1 MVASSD
7 GDDATYKATY
17 YLVLSRERGGDPAV
31 SPDLSNS
38 CPGSP
43 RTRKP
48 AQAMS
53 HAAVTCLR

>member
-1 MVASSD
+1 MVASGSGD
-7 GDDATYKATY
+7 GDKAVY
-17 YLVLSRERGGDPAV
+17 YLVLPRERCRDPAV

-43 RTRKP
+43 RTHRL